1 VSGGGGSGRFTEKGI
16 FSASVFDRIGTEF
29 VV

>member
-16 FSASVFDRIGTEF
+16 FSASVFGRIGTEF